1 MLPFSY
7 AFFPGIKKLLK
18 QESQK
23 SISREIYSLIENG
36 NFSDKKRK
44 LFQVMA

>member
-1 MLPFSY
+1 VLQWDL
-7 AFFPGIKKLLK
+7 IKKLLK
-18 QESQK
+18 QGSQK
-23 SISREIYSLIENG
+23 SISTEIYSCIENG